1 MNKNVFKFAFAI
13 QAIISIAIIIG
24 VFSLIYFV
32 FTNPEGVGEFFGRI
46 SNGFNNSK

>member
-1 MNKNVFKFAFAI
+1 MNRNVFKFAFAI

-24 VFSLIYFV
+24 VISLIHFI

-46 SNGFNNSK
+46 SNGFNSSK